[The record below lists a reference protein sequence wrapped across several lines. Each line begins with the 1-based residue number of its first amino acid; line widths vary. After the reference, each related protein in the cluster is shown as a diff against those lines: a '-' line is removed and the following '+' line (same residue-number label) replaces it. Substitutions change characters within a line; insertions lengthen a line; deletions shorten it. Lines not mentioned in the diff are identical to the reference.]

1 MATKKSKNKPNK
13 QTENR
18 EAARRT
24 KTLQF
29 IVVAFSIILVLSMVL
44 SLASK

>member
-1 MATKKSKNKPNK
+1 MATKKSKNQPTK

-24 KTLQF
+24 RMLQ
-29 IVVAFSIILVLSMVL
+29 IVVAAFSIILVLSMIL